1 VWFGSPRI
9 LVVPGGCG
17 GDRMNRDID
26 PTPAHGTA
34 RPGVA
39 YVIRRG
45 PRFDPVAAARGVLR
59 PGGEYW
65 RQEPGQP
72 GQWVPA
78 GGASYGMFP
87 GSVYATVDAVR
98 LPEGGQWVQILIE
111 IPAD

>member
-1 VWFGSPRI
+1 MI
-9 LVVPGGCG
+9 
-17 GDRMNRDID
+17 RDTD
-26 PTPAHGTA
+26 PTPAHGIA

-65 RQEPGQP
+65 HGWNGRPLAVTSDNWG
-72 GQWVPA
+72 PA
-78 GGASYGMFP
+78 DGARMFTPAERAKRESFPARLGGMWM
-87 GSVYATVDAVR
+87 
-98 LPEGGQWVQILIE
+98 EIIIE